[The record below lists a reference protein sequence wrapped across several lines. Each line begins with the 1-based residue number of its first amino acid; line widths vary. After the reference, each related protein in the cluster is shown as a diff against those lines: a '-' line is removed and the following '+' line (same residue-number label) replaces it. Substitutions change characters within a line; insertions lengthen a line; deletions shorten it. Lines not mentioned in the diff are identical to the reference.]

1 MLHCVAVCCSVL
13 QFVAVWCSVVQC
25 GAVCCTEQLVSRLR
39 RAEVQCVAVCCS
51 VLQCVAQSNL
61 YLGCV
66 VLRCRSANY
75 SSHTEESCHT
85 CVNESCRTDIGGA
98 DRCRDESDAGAHG
111 SSDTDESRHTYE

>member
-1 MLHCVAVCCSVL
+1 
-13 QFVAVWCSVVQC
+13 VQC